1 MNKKKKIVLPIV
13 LLSAILLVLCAF
25 LIFTGTYYHADSV
38 ALAALNPDKE
48 VTVSKA
54 DYGYFFDGP
63 SEDTALIFY
72 PGAKVEAAAYA
83 PLCRK
88 LAGAGMDVC
97 LADMPF
103 KLAFFGVNKAD
114 GILESIDYAHVYIA
128 GHSLG
133 GVSASN
139 YASRHSDKL
148 EGVILLASFTVHKL
162 DDNLNTILI
171 YGSEDKVLDMEKFN
185 DNSDKLPADS
195 TEYVINGG
203 NHAGFGSYGPQEG
216 DGEAT
221 ISQDEQVS
229 ETAEFIINKIREQ

>member
-63 SEDTALIFY
+63 SEDTALILY

-83 PLCRK
+83 PLCRD
-88 LAGAGMDVC
+88 LANSGVDVC
-97 LADMPF
+97 LVDMPF
-103 KLAFFGVNKAD
+103 KIAFLGINKAD
-114 GILESIDYAHVYIA
+114 KIIDSANYEHWYIA

-133 GVSASN
+133 GVAASR
-139 YASRHSDKL
+139 YASEHADKL
-148 EGVILLASFTVHKL
+148 DGVVLLASFTVHEL
-162 DDNLNTILI
+162 DESLNTILI
-171 YGSEDKVLDMEKFN
+171 YGSEDKVLDMNKYH
-185 DNSDKLPADS
+185 DNSGNLPPNAK
-195 TEYVINGG
+195 EYVLDGG
-203 NHAGFGSYGPQEG
+203 NHAGFGSYGPQKG